1 MIFCVDGYVNK
12 QLLNTNKQLKMSTY
26 YIKFAENKKDFE
38 ATKAKCIADNSIGI
52 NFSVFR
58 NLMTDGIREY
68 ANRVWDEMEAAGAWK
83 APPRSRMLRWRQFAL
98 IQEMNP
104 GDRVYLM
111 KGFKILGEATIVG
124 PYLYDPRREDHWFPH
139 RRKFENLVMYDEPRE
154 APKRMMSTIHKA

>member
-12 QLLNTNKQLKMSTY
+12 LLLTTNKQLKMPTY
-26 YIKFAENKKDFE
+26 YIKFAENKKGFE
-38 ATKAKCIADNSIGI
+38 STKAKCITDNSVGI
-52 NFSVFR
+52 NFSLLR

-68 ANRVWDEMEAAGAWK
+68 ANRIWDEREVVENK
-83 APPRSRMLRWRQFAL
+83 KCSPRSRKHRWRQFAL

-124 PYLYDPRREDHWFPH
+124 PYLYDPRREANWLPH
-139 RRKFENLVMYDEPRE
+139 RRKFENLVMYDEPRQ
-154 APKRMMSTIHKA
+154 APKQWRQTIIKA